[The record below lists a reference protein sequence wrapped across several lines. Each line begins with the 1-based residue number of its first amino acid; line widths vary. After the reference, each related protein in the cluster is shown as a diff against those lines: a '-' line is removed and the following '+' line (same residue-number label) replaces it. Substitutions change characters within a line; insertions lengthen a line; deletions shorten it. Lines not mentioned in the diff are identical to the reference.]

1 MKSSDTWLEYT
12 SEWVLSEEKDGGKE
26 GYSQRQNEKSFAG
39 LGDVAFKKVIKTL
52 LSEVALLTFTKT
64 LILSA

>member
-52 LSEVALLTFTKT
+52 QWLLT
-64 LILSA
+64 